1 MNTQKT
7 QDTNPASAQSD
18 STAGLGGTFSC
29 PICGYDKPHGHSEE
43 VQAAYRDDQIR
54 NDGWISTSKRTPTKS
69 GWYLCADVEVKSNG
83 ESQLA
88 WFLWVRQGAARG
100 EKVPE
105 VLYWDMQYHSWS
117 LRNLLGNSRVSGAEG
132 RHCVYATPRLW
143 RDVPPVTP
151 NVELSGRPE
160 AAIVNKRNGEK

>member
-1 MNTQKT
+1 MN
-7 QDTNPASAQSD
+7 DAPSNNEASSGTSALD
-18 STAGLGGTFSC
+18 DGLGGTFAC

-54 NDGWISTSKRTPTKS
+54 NDGWTSTIKRTPAES
-69 GWYLCADVEVKSNG
+69 GWYLCADVEVPYNG
-83 ESQLA
+83 DHQLS

-105 VLYWDMQYHSWS
+105 VLYWDAMYQSWT
-117 LRNLLGNSRVSGAEG
+117 LRNLLGNATVSGEES
-132 RHCVYATPRLW
+132 RHRVYAAPRYW

-151 NVELSGRPE
+151 N
-160 AAIVNKRNGEK
+160 ARNEGADAGSSRTLPLD